1 MDSFD
6 VETRFDTSK
15 YELDRPLSKVKTKK
29 VIGSMKDELGGTFT
43 TKFFGLR
50 AKSYSCLTADSRE
63 NKNAKGTKKWVIKKK
78 LKFEKVK
85 LILSNSTWV

>member
-43 TKFFGLR
+43 TKFL
-50 AKSYSCLTADSRE
+50 D
-63 NKNAKGTKKWVIKKK
+63 
-78 LKFEKVK
+78 
-85 LILSNSTWV
+85 